1 MHMQAPT
8 LTTTRRPPLFV
19 VIGALA
25 IAAIV
30 ALVIAVAT
38 NDNSS
43 TSSVAPGKPAVV
55 QSGQDRVL
63 DGSPLLRVRSAAP
76 DNRVLDGSPLLRAGS
91 PAPAVTVSPQAGIN
105 RVWDGTPAL
114 RTKSAAEPQ
123 SGGGPKRL
131 PAVTSSLAGTTES
144 QPQAQFP
151 VRPPEGFH
159 RQP

>member
-19 VIGALA
+19 VVGALA
-25 IAAIV
+25 IAAVV
-30 ALVIAVAT
+30 ALVIALAT
-38 NDNSS
+38 YDNES
-43 TSSVAPGKPAVV
+43 TTSVAPSKPAVV

-63 DGSPLLRVRSAAP
+63 DGSPLLRAA
-76 DNRVLDGSPLLRAGS
+76 AA
-91 PAPAVTVSPQAGIN
+91 APAVTVSAQSGID

-114 RTKSAAEPQ
+114 RTNSTSRPQ
-123 SGGGPKRL
+123 SGGGPERL
-131 PAVTSSLAGTTES
+131 PAVTSSLAGSTEA

>member
-19 VIGALA
+19 VVGALA
-25 IAAIV
+25 VAAIV
-30 ALVIAVAT
+30 ALVLALAT
-38 NDNSS
+38 NDDSS
-43 TSSVAPGKPAVV
+43 TSSVAPVQPAVA
-55 QSGQDRVL
+55 QSDQDRVL
-63 DGSPLLRVRSAAP
+63 DGSPLLRAGAA
-76 DNRVLDGSPLLRAGS
+76 
-91 PAPAVTVSPQAGIN
+91 APAVTISAQSGVN

-114 RTKSAAEPQ
+114 RTSNVAHPH
-123 SGGGPKRL
+123 SGGGPQRL
-131 PAVTSSLAGTTES
+131 PAVTSSLAGSTDA

>member
-19 VIGALA
+19 VVGALA

-30 ALVIAVAT
+30 ALVIALAT
-38 NDNSS
+38 NNDSS
-43 TSSVAPGKPAVV
+43 TSSVAPVQPVA

-63 DGSPLLRVRSAAP
+63 DGSPLLRAGAA
-76 DNRVLDGSPLLRAGS
+76 
-91 PAPAVTVSPQAGIN
+91 APAVTVSAQSGID

-114 RTKSAAEPQ
+114 RTNNIAHPH
-123 SGGGPKRL
+123 SGGGPQRL
-131 PAVTSSLAGTTES
+131 RAGTSSLAGSTEA